1 MKSYLAAQ
9 VAELP
14 FWYAE
19 ITRNFHSEPLGIS
32 PMVLV
37 SECPFL
43 KKKKKKKKIAKKI
56 KNTHIHGLLVD

>member
-1 MKSYLAAQ
+1 MKSYLAVQ

-43 KKKKKKKKIAKKI
+43 KRKKNYKITKKK
-56 KNTHIHGLLVD
+56 HISTGF